1 MGNREKAG
9 EEGRGEDKEAR
20 NVEKTEV
27 GGGTAIVL
35 MLLPGIPLAPEA

>member
-20 NVEKTEV
+20 NGVKTKV
-27 GGGTAIVL
+27 GGGVAIVL
-35 MLLPGIPLAPEA
+35 MLLLGIPLAPEA